1 MTEEKSGNQPR
12 PPAAPADNKK
22 DKPAKTF
29 VLDTNV
35 LLHNSDALRSFNDN
49 EVVIPFDVIE
59 ELDKFKKNTDEVG
72 RNARQV
78 IRTLDK
84 LRRRGNLRDGVINKE
99 TGGKVRV
106 SFECR
111 DASCI
116 DLADIP
122 DNRIIAT
129 AWKLMQEGGR
139 KIIFVSKDI
148 NARIKAD
155 TLGIHVVDFEKQT
168 VNFDELYSGWK
179 EIKIKSEDLDRFFT
193 VKKIAVKSEELH
205 PHQGVF
211 LVDSSDPGHT
221 GLGVYS
227 AAEKVIVPLRTQD
240 DAVFGIRARNREQ
253 AFALEFL
260 MDDRIRLVTLVGKAG
275 TGKTLLA
282 LACGLEKILHQKRYE
297 AMLVSRP
304 IMPLGRDIGFL
315 PGSKEEKLEN
325 WMQPIFD
332 NLEFILRL
340 GSPKIDSER
349 RTEMLLERGTIV
361 LEALTYIR
369 GRSISDRYVIIDEA
383 QNLTPHEI
391 KTIVSRAGEGSK
403 LVLTGD
409 PYQID
414 NPYLDSSSNGLT
426 YAAERMKG
434 QELFAHITL
443 SKSER
448 STLASIAAELL

>member
-1 MTEEKSGNQPR
+1 MPENKNADKSPQGPG
-12 PPAAPADNKK
+12 PADSKAG
-22 DKPAKTF
+22 KPPKIF

-35 LLHNSDALRSFNDN
+35 LVHNADALRSFNDN

-59 ELDKFKKNTDEVG
+59 ELDGFKKGMDEAG
-72 RNARQV
+72 RNARRV

-84 LRRRGNLRDGVINKE
+84 LRRRGNLRDGVVNKE
-99 TGGKVRV
+99 SGGKVRV

-116 DLADIP
+116 DLADKA

-129 AWKLMQEGGR
+129 AWTLTKKGDR
-139 KIIFVSKDI
+139 KVIFVSKDI

-155 TLGIHVVDFEKQT
+155 SLGVNAVDFEKQT

-179 EIKIKSEDLDRFFT
+179 EISVGGEDVDRFFADRKLP
-193 VKKIAVKSEELH
+193 VSDELY
-205 PHQGVF
+205 PYQGVT
-211 LVDSSDPGHT
+211 LVDKDDPKHT
-221 GLGVYS
+221 ALGMYVRP
-227 AAEKVIVPLRTQD
+227 EKAVIPLKTQD
-240 DAVFGIRARNREQ
+240 ATVFGISARNREQ
-253 AFALEFL
+253 SFAIEFL
-260 MDDRIRLVTLVGKAG
+260 MDDRIRLVTLIGQAG

-282 LACGLEKILHQKRYE
+282 LACGLEKIMHEKRYE
-297 AMLVSRP
+297 TMLVSRP
-304 IMPLGRDIGFL
+304 IMPLGRDIGYL

-332 NLEFILRL
+332 NLEFILKL
-340 GSPKIDSER
+340 GSPKSEPER
-349 RTEMLLERGTIV
+349 RIDMLIERGSIV

-369 GRSISDRYVIIDEA
+369 GRSISDRYVIVDEA
-383 QNLTPHEI
+383 QNLTPHEV
-391 KTIVSRAGEGSK
+391 KTIISRAGEGTK

-426 YAAERMKG
+426 YVAERMKG

-443 SKSER
+443 TKSER
-448 STLASIAAELL
+448 SVLASLAAELL